1 MSAPTVSTRLAQ
13 IAEQSKREPAR
24 VFTTLVHHLDE
35 DFLTEAL
42 HQLRKDAAAGIDQMT
57 VAEYSQNL
65 KENIS
70 ALHQRLVNRTYRAQP
85 AKRVWIPKADGS
97 QRPLAILVLED
108 KIVQRA
114 VVMLLEAVY
123 EPHFHAFSHGFR
135 RQHSAHGALSYL
147 RDQCLKLGINWIIDA
162 DIAKFFDTIEPTHL
176 RTILQR
182 RVNDGAILRLIG
194 MWMHVGVLEEG
205 KVVRSETGTP
215 QGGVISPILANI
227 FLHTVLD
234 EWFETTVRPRMGGN
248 CFLVRFADDFVMG
261 YALKGDAEKV
271 FRVLPKRFE
280 RFGLSIHPEKS
291 RLVQFSRP
299 YWRQGKGPGT
309 FAFLGFDHYWDKTRS
324 GGWTIKRKTQGKRL
338 RRFLSGLHEWCRV
351 NRHLNIVEQHQ
362 TLKSKLRGHYQ
373 YYGVRGNYKMLEVV
387 YEHAAA
393 VWKRWLGRRS
403 SKRPANWEQW
413 MVRWQE
419 ICPLPKPRIVHEF

>member
-1 MSAPTVSTRLAQ
+1 M
-13 IAEQSKREPAR
+13 
-24 VFTTLVHHLDE
+24 DE

-123 EPHFHAFSHGFR
+123 EPHFHAFSYGFR

-194 MWMHVGVLEEG
+194 MWLSVGVLEG
-205 KVVRSETGTP
+205 
-215 QGGVISPILANI
+215 
-227 FLHTVLD
+227 
-234 EWFETTVRPRMGGN
+234 
-248 CFLVRFADDFVMG
+248 
-261 YALKGDAEKV
+261 
-271 FRVLPKRFE
+271 
-280 RFGLSIHPEKS
+280 
-291 RLVQFSRP
+291 
-299 YWRQGKGPGT
+299 
-309 FAFLGFDHYWDKTRS
+309 
-324 GGWTIKRKTQGKRL
+324 
-338 RRFLSGLHEWCRV
+338 
-351 NRHLNIVEQHQ
+351 
-362 TLKSKLRGHYQ
+362 
-373 YYGVRGNYKMLEVV
+373 
-387 YEHAAA
+387 
-393 VWKRWLGRRS
+393 
-403 SKRPANWEQW
+403 
-413 MVRWQE
+413 
-419 ICPLPKPRIVHEF
+419 

>member
-1 MSAPTVSTRLAQ
+1 M
-13 IAEQSKREPAR
+13 
-24 VFTTLVHHLDE
+24 VFTTLAHHMDE
-35 DFLTEAL
+35 AFLTEAL
-42 HQLRKDAAAGIDQMT
+42 HQLRKDAAAGIDEVT

-65 KENIS
+65 KENI
-70 ALHQRLVNRTYRAQP
+70 ADLHQRLVNRKYRAQP
-85 AKRVWIPKADGS
+85 ARRVWIPKSDGS

-114 VVMLLEAVY
+114 VAMLLEAVY

-135 RQHSAHGALSYL
+135 REHSAHGALSSL

-162 DIAKFFDTIEPTHL
+162 DIAKFFDTIEPVHL
-176 RTILQR
+176 RTILQQ

-194 MWMHVGVLEEG
+194 MWLHVGVLEGG

-215 QGGVISPILANI
+215 QGGVISPVLANI

-248 CFLVRFADDFVMG
+248 CFLVRFADDFVTG
-261 YALKGDAEKV
+261 FAIKTDAERV

-280 RFGLSIHPEKS
+280 RYGLKIHPEKS

-299 YWRQGKGPGT
+299 FGRRGKGPGT
-309 FAFLGFDHYWDKTRS
+309 FAFLGFDHYWGKTLK

-338 RRFLSGLHEWCRV
+338 RRFLSGIHEWCRK
-351 NRHLNIVEQHQ
+351 NRHLNIVEQYQ

-373 YYGVRGNYKMLEVV
+373 YYGVRGNYKLLEVA
-387 YEHAAA
+387 YEHAER
-393 VWKRWLGRRS
+393 VWKRWLGRRN
-403 SKRPANWEQW
+403 SKRRLNWERW
-413 MVRWQE
+413 MERWQA